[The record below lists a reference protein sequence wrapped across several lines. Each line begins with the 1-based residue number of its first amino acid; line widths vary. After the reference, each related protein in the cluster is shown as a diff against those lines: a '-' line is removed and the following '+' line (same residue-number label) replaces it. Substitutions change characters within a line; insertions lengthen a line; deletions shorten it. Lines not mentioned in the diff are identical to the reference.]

1 MLIYIGFWSAKIP
14 AFATAGADT
23 RSFKRIA
30 VKRPEPEKCV
40 LFATGTNCLTKIAQ
54 SAIIYT

>member
-1 MLIYIGFWSAKIP
+1 MLIYIGLDHAKIH

-30 VKRPEPEKCV
+30 VKRSRPEKCV
-40 LFATGTNCLTKIAQ
+40 LFATAQ
-54 SAIIYT
+54 NT